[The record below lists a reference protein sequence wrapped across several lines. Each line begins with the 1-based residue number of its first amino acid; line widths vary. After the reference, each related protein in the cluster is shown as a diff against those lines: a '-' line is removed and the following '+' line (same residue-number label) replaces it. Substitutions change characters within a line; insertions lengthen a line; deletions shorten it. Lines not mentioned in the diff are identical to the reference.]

1 MKLNKIVFKTPKRI
15 LSLCVATVLL
25 SACGGDDGADG
36 LNAVDSRDNT
46 DTSTA
51 DVNTNLVTTS
61 GFVFPSNAIYVAP
74 DAEDGDDITDALVTA
89 LFSATKGDTIVMP
102 QGQFKVNETIIV
114 TNAQEMTFTGYG
126 INETRLDFTDSTGD
140 DAIRFEGGIDITI
153 RDFGVYEANKNGI
166 KIVTANG
173 IHLTYTATVWEGEL
187 SADNGAYGLYP
198 LQSQNI
204 LMENNYAR
212 GSADAG
218 IYVGQSNNI
227 VVRNNVAKENVAG
240 IEIENSNN
248 ADVYNNLAVGNTA
261 GILAFDLPGLEQA
274 YGGHVRIFNN
284 RLYANNADNFAGGGA
299 VAIAPPGTGI
309 LIFATSNVE
318 IYNNDFD
325 NNETS
330 SIELAS
336 YFLSDPDVENYG
348 TKYENTIAKGWTPQV
363 KNIYMHDNNI
373 KHSGA
378 NPRGSLVESIVA
390 GYTSAAPNGKDET
403 MPAILYGGIGE
414 LLSNAGAL
422 AGLNTLLGDIK
433 SDTINFDAY
442 ATQDLICA
450 NNNIDANESAAATQ
464 FKDVNIGLV
473 YGVDATD
480 PANFSAGA
488 PVPALQSEPINGN
501 ATLLNCTK
509 DRLVAAEV
517 SFKGRT
523 YGCVGDDLPEE
534 ACSL

>member
-1 MKLNKIVFKTPKRI
+1 MKLNNTVFKTPRK
-15 LSLCVATVLL
+15 LLPLCVATLLL
-25 SACGGDDGADG
+25 SACGATDGSDG
-36 LNAVDSRDNT
+36 TDGVDSRDGSET
-46 DTSTA
+46 STSDVDTS
-51 DVNTNLVTTS
+51 LVTTS
-61 GFVFPSNAIYVAP
+61 GFAFPSDSIFVAP
-74 DAEDGDDITDALVTA
+74 DAQDGDDITDALVLA
-89 LFSATKGDTIVMP
+89 LFSATKGSTIVLP
-102 QGQFKVNETIIV
+102 KGEFKVNETIPIA
-114 TNAQEMTFTGYG
+114 NAQELTFTGYG
-126 INETRLDFTDSTGD
+126 IGETRLDFSDSTGD
-140 DAIRFEGGIDITI
+140 DAIRFEGGVDITI

-166 KIVTANG
+166 KIVSANG
-173 IHLTYTATVWEGEL
+173 IHLAYTATVWEGEL
-187 SADNGAYGLYP
+187 NSDNGAYGLYP

-204 LMENNYAR
+204 LMEHNYAR

-261 GILAFDLPGLEQA
+261 GVLAFDLPGLEQA

-284 RLYANNADNFAGGGA
+284 YLYANNADNFAGGGA
-299 VAIAPPGTGI
+299 VSIAPPGTGI

-318 IYNNDFD
+318 IYNNEFD

-330 SIELAS
+330 SVEIAS
-336 YFLSDPDVENYG
+336 YFLSDPDAANYG
-348 TKYENTIAKGWTPQV
+348 TNYENTIVKGWTPQV
-363 KNIYMHDNNI
+363 KNIYLHDNNI

-378 NPRGSLVESIVA
+378 NPRGSLIESIVA
-390 GYTSAAPNGKDET
+390 GYTLAAPNGKDET

-422 AGLNTLLGDIK
+422 SGLNALLGDLK

-450 NNNIDANESAAATQ
+450 NNNIDANEGAAATQ

-480 PANFSAGA
+480 PNNFSDGA
-488 PVPALQSEPINGN
+488 PVPTLQSEPVNGN

-509 DRLVAAEV
+509 ERLAAAEV

-523 YGCVGDDLPEE
+523 YGCTGDDLSEE